1 MVFLKTKQKKQLLS
15 LVEAAVLM
23 ALAVVLDYLCKLIP
37 FQFPYGGGISVSVL
51 PLIYFTFRRGTKWG
65 LGAGVVFSALQIIT
79 GWYPP
84 PAGTW
89 WALILCILLDYLL
102 AFALLGL
109 ANLFAKPF
117 GSHRLVG
124 YGVGAVAVCLLRF
137 LCSFLSGVILW
148 ETYCPE
154 GMNVWVYS
162 LLYNGGYMLPNAI
175 LTGVLAVLLCRTMDP
190 LTLRPMKKDRK
201 EA

>member
-1 MVFLKTKQKKQLLS
+1 MKTKSKQQLLS

-109 ANLFAKPF
+109 ADLFAKPF
-117 GSHRLVG
+117 GSHRLIG
-124 YGVGAVAVCLLRF
+124 YGAGAVAVCLLRF

-148 ETYCPE
+148 DAYCPE
-154 GMNVWVYS
+154 GMNVWLYS
-162 LLYNGGYMLPNAI
+162 LLYNGGYMLPNAV
-175 LTGVLAVLLCRTMDP
+175 LTGILAVLLCRAMDP
-190 LTLRPMKKDRK
+190 LTLRPLKKASSQGK
-201 EA
+201 

>member
-1 MVFLKTKQKKQLLS
+1 M
-15 LVEAAVLM
+15 EAAVLM

-51 PLIYFTFRRGTKWG
+51 PLIYYTFRRGTKWG

-124 YGVGAVAVCLLRF
+124 YGVGAVIVCLLRY
-137 LCSFLSGVILW
+137 LSSVLSGGLLW
-148 ETYCPE
+148 GSYAPA
-154 GMNVWVYS
+154 GMNPWVYS
-162 LLYNGGYMLPNAI
+162 LIYNAGYMLPNAI
-175 LTGVLAVLLCRTMDP
+175 LTGALAVLLCRALDPKTM
-190 LTLRPMKKDRK
+190 RPMKRDG
-201 EA
+201 